1 MQNKMRWED
10 IMSGNLRNDSEGSSH
25 DLYVGVIPVSAWKY
39 SGKLRKPSQLRFEQG
54 TTS

>member
-1 MQNKMRWED
+1 MQNQIRWED

-25 DLYVGVIPVSAWKY
+25 DLFVGVILAFAWKY